1 MGTGAWGTTLA
12 ILLSRSGPVT
22 LVARSVE
29 AAAAISASRENTAHL
44 PGFRLP
50 DEVLV
55 TADDGRLAA
64 ARELVVMAV
73 PAAHMRETAARIVVH
88 GPAGHHHASRWP
100 RASSAAPSSRMS
112 QVLCEELAIDP
123 ARVCAVSGPNLAA
136 EIAAGLPAGAVVGA
150 TSDTVGARV
159 VELLG
164 SRSFRLYRNRDLVG
178 VELAG
183 ALKNI
188 VAIAAGAA
196 DALGLGDNGKAA
208 IVTRGLAEITRLGV
222 AAGANPLTF
231 AGLAGIGD
239 ILATC
244 ASPLSRNHRLG
255 MELASGRSWPDIEAS
270 LPGVAEGAYTVTA
283 ALALAERL
291 GVDLPI
297 AREVQAVLYAGKP
310 VQDSLRDLLS
320 RDQKDELAGLSR
332 PTDYRLAGTRA
343 VSATSAQI
351 ANALTLKLEP
361 LEMADTDQVLL
372 SLGPLLVM
380 TMSVRSPAEP
390 VSKPPP
396 MTTLPPVQLADT
408 VRGTGRVSA
417 PATCCWS

>member
-1 MGTGAWGTTLA
+1 MRAVVGTGAWGTTLA
-12 ILLSRSGPVT
+12 LMLARSGPVV
-22 LVARSVE
+22 LIARSP
-29 AAAAISASRENTAHL
+29 ASAAAIASARENVAHL
-44 PGFRLP
+44 PGIRLR
-50 DEVLV
+50 DNVLV
-55 TADDGRLAA
+55 TADEGHLAA

-73 PAAHMRETAARIVVH
+73 PAAHMREAAVRISSMVRPDSIVVSVAK
-88 GPAGHHHASRWP
+88 GIERGTLA
-100 RASSAAPSSRMS
+100 RMS
-112 QVLCEELAIDP
+112 EVLCAELPIDRS
-123 ARVCAVSGPNLAA
+123 RVCALSGPNLAS
-136 EIAAGLPAGAVVGA
+136 EIAAGLPASAVVGA
-150 TSDTVGARV
+150 TDDVIGAQV

-178 VELAG
+178 VELSG

-196 DALGLGDNGKAA
+196 DALALGDNAKAA

-255 MELASGRSWPDIEAS
+255 MELATGRRWADIEAA

-283 ALALAERL
+283 ALALADRL

-297 AREVQAVLYAGKP
+297 AREVHAALYADKP

-320 RDQKDELAGLSR
+320 RGWKDELAGLS
-332 PTDYRLAGTRA
+332 G
-343 VSATSAQI
+343 
-351 ANALTLKLEP
+351 AN
-361 LEMADTDQVLL
+361 
-372 SLGPLLVM
+372 
-380 TMSVRSPAEP
+380 
-390 VSKPPP
+390 
-396 MTTLPPVQLADT
+396 
-408 VRGTGRVSA
+408 
-417 PATCCWS
+417 

>member
-1 MGTGAWGTTLA
+1 MLA
-12 ILLSRSGPVT
+12 RTGPVT

-29 AAAAISASRENTAHL
+29 AAAAIAASRENTVHL
-44 PGFRLP
+44 PGIRLP
-50 DEVLV
+50 DEILV
-55 TADDGRLAA
+55 TADEGRLAA

-73 PAAHMRETAARIVVH
+73 PAAHMREVAVRI
-88 GPAGHHHASRWP
+88 
-100 RASSAAPSSRMS
+100 SSMIRHDTIIVSVAKGIERGSLARMS
-112 QVLCEELAIDP
+112 QVLSAEIPIDP
-123 ARVCAVSGPNLAA
+123 ARVCALSGPNLAS
-136 EIAAGLPAGAVVGA
+136 EIAAGLPASAVVGA
-150 TSDTVGARV
+150 TDDAVGARV

-164 SRSFRLYRNRDLVG
+164 GRTFRLYRNRDIIG

-196 DALGLGDNGKAA
+196 DALRLGDNAKAA

-255 MELASGRSWPDIEAS
+255 MELAAGRRWADIEAS
-270 LPGVAEGAYTVTA
+270 LPGVAEGAYTVEA

-297 AREVQAVLYAGKP
+297 AREVHAALYAGKP
-310 VQDSLRDLLS
+310 VMESLRDLLS
-320 RDQKDELAGLSR
+320 RDQKDELTGLAAAG
-332 PTDYRLAGTRA
+332 G
-343 VSATSAQI
+343 
-351 ANALTLKLEP
+351 
-361 LEMADTDQVLL
+361 
-372 SLGPLLVM
+372 
-380 TMSVRSPAEP
+380 
-390 VSKPPP
+390 
-396 MTTLPPVQLADT
+396 
-408 VRGTGRVSA
+408 
-417 PATCCWS
+417 